1 MANVVCRTFGSARFN
16 FFDRCMSAYWKPLC
30 SAKTSAVR
38 KMDQCRFEFKYFSAV
53 REEACSVLCEAKTL
67 MFGFQIAWR
76 RIRSVLVVWELLRD
90 GLQFMNVVTRRRT
103 AVAAEVLILRKQL
116 AYYQDHQIRPRRL
129 TDAARL
135 SLVLWSR
142 LFDWKEALAIVTP
155 ATFVRWH
162 RKSFKLYWCWKSRGG
177 RPPLP
182 KEIRQ
187 LIARMVRENV
197 TWGEE
202 RIADELSLKLGIC
215 VSPRTVRKYW
225 PKQLDGGERTRT
237 SSQHW
242 STFVR
247 NHAHGIVACDFLV
260 AVTVRFQV
268 LCVFLAMEVGSRRIV
283 HYNVTAHPTA
293 DWTLQQFR
301 EAIPSDHS
309 YQFLIHDRDAIFSSE
324 LDEDLKRS
332 FGLRVLRTPVRA
344 PKANAFCERLV
355 GTVRRECLDFMILLN
370 ERHLRMTLRSWV
382 THYNRGRPHSSLGPG
397 IPETAM
403 DKPLPRS
410 KMQGHRLPGDCEI
423 RAKDILGGL
432 HHEYW
437 LEQRVA

>member
-1 MANVVCRTFGSARFN
+1 
-16 FFDRCMSAYWKPLC
+16 
-30 SAKTSAVR
+30 
-38 KMDQCRFEFKYFSAV
+38 
-53 REEACSVLCEAKTL
+53 

-76 RIRSVLVVWELLRD
+76 RNIHSVLVVWELLRD
-90 GLQFMNVVTRRRT
+90 GLQFMNVVARRRA
-103 AVAAEVLILRKQL
+103 AVAAEVLFLRKQL

-142 LFDWKEALAIVTP
+142 LFDWQEALAIVTP

-162 RKSFKLYWCWKSRGG
+162 RKSFKRYWRWKSRGG

-202 RIADELSLKLGIC
+202 RIADELSVKLGIC
-215 VSPRTVRKYW
+215 LSPRTVRKYW

-260 AVTVRFQV
+260 AVTVRFR
-268 LCVFLAMEVGSRRIV
+268 CFVF
-283 HYNVTAHPTA
+283 
-293 DWTLQQFR
+293 
-301 EAIPSDHS
+301 
-309 YQFLIHDRDAIFSSE
+309 FSQW
-324 LDEDLKRS
+324 R
-332 FGLRVLRTPVRA
+332 
-344 PKANAFCERLV
+344 
-355 GTVRRECLDFMILLN
+355 GTTWI
-370 ERHLRMTLRSWV
+370 
-382 THYNRGRPHSSLGPG
+382 
-397 IPETAM
+397 
-403 DKPLPRS
+403 
-410 KMQGHRLPGDCEI
+410 
-423 RAKDILGGL
+423 
-432 HHEYW
+432 
-437 LEQRVA
+437 

>member
-1 MANVVCRTFGSARFN
+1 M
-16 FFDRCMSAYWKPLC
+16 
-30 SAKTSAVR
+30 
-38 KMDQCRFEFKYFSAV
+38 
-53 REEACSVLCEAKTL
+53 
-67 MFGFQIAWR
+67 
-76 RIRSVLVVWELLRD
+76 
-90 GLQFMNVVTRRRT
+90 
-103 AVAAEVLILRKQL
+103 
-116 AYYQDHQIRPRRL
+116 
-129 TDAARL
+129 
-135 SLVLWSR
+135 
-142 LFDWKEALAIVTP
+142 
-155 ATFVRWH
+155 
-162 RKSFKLYWCWKSRGG
+162 
-177 RPPLP
+177 
-182 KEIRQ
+182 
-187 LIARMVRENV
+187 

-225 PKQLDGGERTRT
+225 PKQLDGAARTRT

-260 AVTVRFQV
+260 AVTLRFQV

-324 LDEDLKRS
+324 LDEELKRS
-332 FGLRVLRTPVRA
+332 FGLRVLRTPARA

-370 ERHLRMTLRSWV
+370 EGHLRMTMRSWV

-432 HHEYW
+432 HQEYW